1 MIPTSTQVRMTV
13 PTLRNRMRFPVSF
26 VSHYFEDFV
35 NVRPHFDTR
44 RTTTLASSDMFTG
57 LSNLTIVIP
66 TISRPLFVLRQFEY
80 WGETDAQIVILDGA
94 ASPIDI
100 PRTLLRSNVRYVHT
114 GTRFNVRLAN
124 AGSFVNT
131 DYCALLTDDEFFL
144 PSGLSAALQR
154 LDDDPSII
162 GCVGRCLYFFVDQDR
177 FLLKDAYREWK
188 PFSAA
193 ATALMKRLDEDLP
206 PNKTHKAQFAVMRR
220 AAWVQMFEQSY
231 AKFFSSG
238 YTYERLL
245 NLSRTIQGRTE
256 LLEDLLWMRSMEN
269 PPISSANVPRTG
281 KSAFLPWAQSEE
293 FAAEIAEYRGI
304 ALRMLTDAGLSSSE
318 AKEYER
324 RFFEGGVKHTLAR
337 KSKLSKRLR
346 DWFRASLLRWSPKKL
361 RLFVKRNL
369 PAELLSFSGWEG
381 YELDDMVES
390 LTRRGTRFDANELRR
405 IQHLSLATS
414 RKVAEGKAKSGV
426 S

>member
-1 MIPTSTQVRMTV
+1 M
-13 PTLRNRMRFPVSF
+13 
-26 VSHYFEDFV
+26 Y
-35 NVRPHFDTR
+35 
-44 RTTTLASSDMFTG
+44 TG

-66 TISRPLFVLRQFEY
+66 TISRPQFVLRQFEY

-94 ASPIDI
+94 ASPIEI
-100 PRTLLRSNVRYVHT
+100 PSDLQRPNVRYVQT
-114 GTRFNVRLAN
+114 GTRFNVRLAT
-124 AGSFVNT
+124 AGKLVKT
-131 DYCALLTDDEFFL
+131 DYCAMLTDDEFFL
-144 PSGLSAALQR
+144 PSGLTAAINR
-154 LDDDPSII
+154 LENDPSII
-162 GCVGRCLYFFVDQDR
+162 GCVGRSLYFFVDQGR

-188 PFSAA
+188 PFSSDANSLAA
-193 ATALMKRLDEDLP
+193 RLDEDLP
-206 PNKTHKAQFAVMRR
+206 PNKTHKAQFAVIRS

-231 AKFFSSG
+231 QTFFSSG

-293 FAAEIAEYRGI
+293 FAAEIVEYRGI
-304 ALRMLTDAGLSSSE
+304 ALRMLTDAGLSPTE
-318 AKEYER
+318 AKAYER
-324 RFFEGGVKHTLAR
+324 RFFEGGIKHTLAR
-337 KSKLSKRLR
+337 KSKVSKRLR

-390 LTRRGTRFDANELRR
+390 LASRGTRFDANELRK
-405 IQHLSLATS
+405 IQELSLVTS

-426 S
+426 I

>member
-1 MIPTSTQVRMTV
+1 M
-13 PTLRNRMRFPVSF
+13 
-26 VSHYFEDFV
+26 Y
-35 NVRPHFDTR
+35 
-44 RTTTLASSDMFTG
+44 TG
-57 LSNLTIVIP
+57 LSNLTIVVP
-66 TISRPLFVLRQFEY
+66 TISRPLFVLRQLEY
-80 WGETDAQIVILDGA
+80 WGETDAQVLILDGA
-94 ASPIDI
+94 ASPIEI
-100 PRTLLRSNVRYVHT
+100 PGDLQRPNVRYIQT
-114 GTRFNVRLAN
+114 GTRFNVRLAT
-124 AGSFVNT
+124 AGKFVET

-144 PSGLSAALQR
+144 PSGLTAALNR
-154 LDDDPSII
+154 MENDPSII
-162 GCVGRCLYFFVDQDR
+162 GCVGRSLYFFVDQGR

-188 PFSAA
+188 PFS
-193 ATALMKRLDEDLP
+193 TNSNSLVTRLDEDLP
-206 PNKTHKAQFAVMRR
+206 PNKTHKAQFAVLRTPV
-220 AAWVQMFEQSY
+220 WVKMFEQSY
-231 AKFFSSG
+231 ATFFSSG

-281 KSAFLPWAQSEE
+281 KSAYLPWAQSDE

-304 ALRMLTDAGLSSSE
+304 ALKMLTDAGLSSKE

-324 RFFEGGVKHTLAR
+324 RFFEGGIKHTLAR

-346 DWFRASLLRWSPKKL
+346 DSFRASLLQWSPKKL

-390 LTRRGTRFDANELRR
+390 LSSRGTRFDAKELRA
-405 IQHLSLATS
+405 IKDLSLATS
-414 RKVAEGKAKSGV
+414 RKVTEGKAKSGV